1 MSQNFKKEAKKSALR
16 ESNRRHSD
24 NYTSTVRCSTT
35 ELRAELVILAIK
47 CYILSHLMYS
57 EFIDFFFFF
66 NLQ

>member
-35 ELRAELVILAIK
+35 ELRAVSNYKLFLIIT
-47 CYILSHLMYS
+47 IM
-57 EFIDFFFFF
+57 
-66 NLQ
+66 NLLFQE